1 MIADSGFRV
10 YQRTAKRQN
19 RFYLPP
25 PPVQSDE
32 RKLIVKD
39 PRVARFAEILVDYST
54 RVKKDDVVLI
64 NAAGFEAA
72 PLVKELYALC
82 LKRGAKYVEYSFSN
96 PEIDRQF
103 YNLASRKQLEHFPQH
118 KLDFYKM
125 LTVYIGISAG
135 ENSMVMANA
144 RQQAMVAYQ
153 KLTKP
158 LIDQRVKH
166 TRWLVT
172 RYPTHA
178 AAQEAK
184 MSLEEYEDFLFSAC
198 CVDWEKESR
207 KQDKLKKLVDTTNTV
222 RIVAPDT
229 DLCFSIKGLPGV
241 KCDGRYNMPDG
252 EVFTAP
258 VRDSI
263 QGHIT
268 YNCPS
273 IYQGKEY
280 NGVRFEFAD
289 GKIVKATADAGMSAP
304 LNKILDTDE
313 GARYIGEF
321 SLGINVGIRQPMRNI
336 LFDEKIFGSIHLTPG
351 QAYDECDN
359 GNRSAVHWDLVR
371 ILSDGEIWFDDRL
384 IQKNGRFVHKDLLV
398 LNPDV

>member
-1 MIADSGFRV
+1 MQPEDEIELFV
-10 YQRTAKRQN
+10 YRRPKTIT
-19 RFYLPP
+19 
-25 PPVQSDE
+25 E
-32 RKLIVKD
+32 RNSCMKD
-39 PRVARFAEILVDYST
+39 PRIARFAEILVDYST
-54 RVKKDDVVLI
+54 RVKKGDVVLI

-82 LKRGAKYVEYSFSN
+82 LKRGARYVEYSFSN

-103 YNLASRKQLEHFPQH
+103 YNLANNLQLEHFPQH
-118 KLDFYKM
+118 KMDFFKT

-144 RQQAMVAYQ
+144 RQQAMVTYQ
-153 KLTKP
+153 KITKP

-166 TRWLVT
+166 TRWMVT

-184 MSLEEYEDFLFSAC
+184 MSLEEYEDYLFSAC
-198 CVDWEKESR
+198 CIDWNAESK
-207 KQDKLKKLVDTTNTV
+207 KQEKLKKLMDRTRKV
-222 RIVAPDT
+222 RITAPDT
-229 DLCFSIKGLPGV
+229 EISFSIDGLPGI
-241 KCDGRYNMPDG
+241 KCDGRFNMPDG

-258 VRDSI
+258 VRDSV
-263 QGHIT
+263 QGYIT

-280 NGVRFEFAD
+280 NGVRFDFKN
-289 GKIVKATADAGMSAP
+289 GKIIKASAEGGMDAA

-321 SLGINVGIRQPMRNI
+321 ALGINPGIRQPMRNI

-359 GNRSAVHWDLVR
+359 GNRSAVHWDLVK
-371 ILSDGEIWFDDRL
+371 ILADGEIWFDDVL
-384 IQKNGRFVHKDLLV
+384 IQKNGRFVHKDLLI
-398 LNPDV
+398 LNPDK

>member
-1 MIADSGFRV
+1 M
-10 YQRTAKRQN
+10 
-19 RFYLPP
+19 
-25 PPVQSDE
+25 
-32 RKLIVKD
+32 KD
-39 PRVARFAEILVDYST
+39 PRIIQLAEILVDYST
-54 RVKKDDVVLI
+54 QVTKGDVVLI
-64 NAAGFEAA
+64 NAVGFESL

-82 LKRGAKYVEYSFSN
+82 LKRGASYVEYGFAN

-103 YNLASRKQLEHFPQH
+103 YNLANKQQLDHFPQH
-118 KLDFYKM
+118 KLDFYKQ
-125 LTVYIGISAG
+125 LTVYIGIAAG

-144 RQQAMVAYQ
+144 RQQAVVAYQ

-166 TRWLVT
+166 TRWCVT

-184 MSLEEYEDFLFSAC
+184 MSLEEYEDFHFAAC
-198 CVDWEKESR
+198 CVDW
-207 KQDKLKKLVDTTNTV
+207 KQVSKKQEKLKKLIDATKMV
-222 RIVAPDT
+222 RLVAPDT
-229 DLCFSIKGLPGV
+229 DIQFSIDGLPGI

-280 NGVRFEFAD
+280 NNVHFEFKD
-289 GKIVKATADAGMSAP
+289 GKIITATADGVGMNVS
-304 LNKILDTDE
+304 LNQILDTDP
-313 GARYIGEF
+313 GARYVGEF
-321 SLGINVGIRQPMRNI
+321 ALGINPGIRQPMRNI

-351 QAYDECDN
+351 QAYDDCDN

-371 ILSDGEIWFDDRL
+371 IMADGEIWFDDHL
-384 IQKNGRFVHKDLLV
+384 IQKNGRFVHKALLE
-398 LNPDV
+398 LNPEP

>member
-1 MIADSGFRV
+1 M
-10 YQRTAKRQN
+10 
-19 RFYLPP
+19 
-25 PPVQSDE
+25 
-32 RKLIVKD
+32 KD
-39 PRVARFAEILVDYST
+39 PRIARFAEILVDYST
-54 RVKKDDVVLI
+54 RVKKGDVVLI

-103 YNLASRKQLEHFPQH
+103 YNLATKQQLEHFPQH
-118 KLDFYKM
+118 KLDFFKT

-144 RQQAMVAYQ
+144 RQQAMVVYQ
-153 KLTKP
+153 KVTKP

-166 TRWLVT
+166 TRWMVT

-184 MSLEEYEDFLFSAC
+184 MSLEEYEDYLFSAC
-198 CVDWEKESR
+198 CIDWNAESR
-207 KQDKLKKLVDTTNTV
+207 KQEKLKRLMDRTGKVCIT
-222 RIVAPDT
+222 APDT
-229 DLCFSIKGLPGV
+229 NISFSIKGLPGV
-241 KCDGRYNMPDG
+241 KCDGRFNMPDG

-258 VRDSI
+258 VRDSV

-280 NGVRFEFAD
+280 NNVRFEFKDGRIIKASAD
-289 GKIVKATADAGMSAP
+289 GGLSVA

-321 SLGINVGIRQPMRNI
+321 SLGINPGIRQPMRNI

-371 ILSDGEIWFDDRL
+371 ILTDGEIWFDDVL
-384 IQKNGRFVHKDLLV
+384 IQKNGRFVHKDLQI
-398 LNPDV
+398 LNP